1 MATVYPDYP
10 HGLSDKKLVA
20 AIQEYATTINTSR
33 ANINTVLQFSPYI
46 SLGLNELQS
55 RQNKRTTYVSFGVGL
70 VSLIVA
76 GVALHISI
84 DSSRSGDLS
93 SARQIA
99 LLEEV
104 NNHLLANTIAV
115 TEAIKS
121 QKVTPQKQPD
131 TTVVK
136 SNTHKKAARPLP

>member
-10 HGLSDKKLVA
+10 HGLSDKMLVA
-20 AIQEYATTINTSR
+20 AIQEYATTINASR

-55 RQNKRTTYVSFGVGL
+55 RQNKRSALISFFVGL

-76 GVALHISI
+76 AVALYIST
-84 DSSRSGDLS
+84 DSGRSSDALS
-93 SARQIA
+93 TRQIA

-104 NNHLLANTIAV
+104 NKNLLANKTAV
-115 TEAIKS
+115 IEAIKA
-121 QKVTPQKQPD
+121 QKAMPEKQTANPA
-131 TTVVK
+131 VK
-136 SNTHKKAARPLP
+136 RDAPKAARPLP